1 MVDVRQAIHFE
12 QAEKMNTEELRKHF
26 LADSL
31 FAPGEVRSV
40 YTHYDRMVLIGISP
54 TDAPLVLG
62 ADLAKAAGADDF
74 LDRRELAV
82 INIGGGNAT
91 VTADGESYL
100 LENEEALYIGKAAT
114 GVSFA
119 SADPKNPAKLYAV
132 SAGAH
137 TKFPN
142 RKVTRAEASPQ
153 PMGSAETANK
163 RTINKYIHEGLM
175 QTCQLVV
182 GLTRFEAGS
191 VWNTMPAH
199 THDRRMEAY
208 LYFDMPED
216 RLVVH
221 LMGRPQETRH
231 IIIRNEQAVV
241 SPPWSIHCG
250 SGTGAY
256 AFVWA
261 MAGDNQ
267 SFSDM
272 DHIKIQDLK

>member
-12 QAEKMNTEELRKHF
+12 QAEKMNTEELRQHF

-31 FAPGEVRSV
+31 FVPGEVRSV
-40 YTHYDRMVLIGISP
+40 YTHYDRMVMIGISP
-54 TDAPLVLG
+54 LATPLMLG
-62 ADLAKAAGADDF
+62 PELAKAAGATDF

-82 INIGGGNAT
+82 INIGGGNAK
-91 VTADGESYL
+91 VTADGETFV
-100 LENEEALYIGKAAT
+100 LENEEALYIGQAAK
-114 GVSFA
+114 GVTFA
-119 SADPKNPAKLYAV
+119 SVDAGNPVKLYAV

-137 TKFPN
+137 TKHPN
-142 RKVTRAEASPQ
+142 RKVTKAEASPA
-153 PMGSAETANK
+153 PMGSAEQANK
-163 RTINKYIHEGLM
+163 RVINKYIHEGILP
-175 QTCQLVV
+175 TCQLVV

-216 RLVVH
+216 RMVVH

-231 IIIRNEQAVV
+231 IIVRNEQAVV

>member
-1 MVDVRQAIHFE
+1 MDNRYAVHFDH
-12 QAEKMNTEELRKHF
+12 AERMGTAELRQNF
-26 LADSL
+26 LVENL
-31 FAPGEVRSV
+31 FEPGAVKAV
-40 YTHYDRMVLIGISP
+40 YTHYDRLVLIGLC
-54 TDAPLVLG
+54 PLATPLSLG
-62 ADLAKAAGADDF
+62 AELAKAAGAADF

-82 INIGGGNAT
+82 INIGGGSARIT
-91 VTADGESYL
+91 VDGETFTL
-100 LENEEALYIGKAAT
+100 DNEDALYIGKAAT

-119 SADPKNPAKLYAV
+119 SADPAHPAKLYAV

-137 TKFPN
+137 AKFPN
-142 RKVTRAEASPQ
+142 RKVTKAEAAPQ

-163 RTINKYIHEGLM
+163 RTINKYIHAGLM
-175 QTCQLVV
+175 PTCQLVV
-182 GLTRFEAGS
+182 GLTRFEPGS

-221 LMGRPQETRH
+221 LMGRPEETRH
-231 IIIRNEQAVV
+231 LIVRNEQAVV
-241 SPPWSIHCG
+241 SPPWSIHG
-250 SGTGAY
+250 GAGTGAY

-272 DHIKIQDLK
+272 DHVPIQGLK